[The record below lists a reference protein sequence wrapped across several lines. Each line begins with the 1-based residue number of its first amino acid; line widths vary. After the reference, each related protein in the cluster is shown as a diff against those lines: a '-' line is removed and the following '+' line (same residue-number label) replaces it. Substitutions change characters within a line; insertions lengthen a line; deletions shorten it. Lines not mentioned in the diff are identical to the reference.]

1 MKSDSIDD
9 RPTTWPQRREA
20 FFRRHPLLLFAL
32 VLLTGFLAGPLMMAA
47 GRMTAVL
54 YKDF

>member
-1 MKSDSIDD
+1 MNDQ
-9 RPTTWPQRREA
+9 PNTNWPQRREA
-20 FFRRHPLLLFAL
+20 FFRRHPGLLFVIVL
-32 VLLTGFLAGPLMMAA
+32 VTGFLVGPLMMAV

>member
-1 MKSDSIDD
+1 MNDKAQ
-9 RPTTWPQRREA
+9 TTLRQRSEA
-20 FFRRHPLLLFAL
+20 FFRRHPLLLFL
-32 VLLTGFLAGPLMMAA
+32 IVLLTGFLAGPLVMAA

>member
-1 MKSDSIDD
+1 MNEEPNTNWS
-9 RPTTWPQRREA
+9 QRREA
-20 FFRRHPLLLFAL
+20 FFRRHPLLLVAI
-32 VLLTGFLAGPLMMAA
+32 VLLTGFLVGPLMMAV